1 MDLIHYA
8 LKGVTI
14 MEMTSCNIHV
24 SIHTIKQFECRNF
37 QVVELKDNV
46 ILLECCDY
54 MLIINVIDDT
64 HLRFTIS
71 SGDTCVAVKVKK
83 DDDGFY
89 FKVEQSDSISGDNS
103 IELETID
110 ENAKALKIRTIDY
123 KCSLIRTKSVLKFV
137 AETGEQVELHV

>member
-1 MDLIHYA
+1 
-8 LKGVTI
+8 
-14 MEMTSCNIHV
+14 MEITSCNIHV
-24 SIHTIKQFECRNF
+24 SIHAIKQFECRNF
-37 QVVELKDNV
+37 QVVELRHNV

-110 ENAKALKIRTIDY
+110 ENTKALKIRTIDY
-123 KCSLIRTKSVLKFV
+123 KCSLIRTKSALQFV

>member
-1 MDLIHYA
+1 
-8 LKGVTI
+8 
-14 MEMTSCNIHV
+14 
-24 SIHTIKQFECRNF
+24 
-37 QVVELKDNV
+37 
-46 ILLECCDY
+46 

-83 DDDGFY
+83 DDGFY

-110 ENAKALKIRTIDY
+110 ENTKALKIRTIDY
-123 KCSLIRTKSVLKFV
+123 KCSLIRTKSALKFV
-137 AETGEQVELHV
+137 AETGEQIELHV

>member
-1 MDLIHYA
+1 MEITVVTFTYQSMLLNNLSVEIFKLLNCGITLSCQNA
-8 LKGVTI
+8 VTI
-14 MEMTSCNIHV
+14 CLSLT
-24 SIHTIKQFECRNF
+24 F
-37 QVVELKDNV
+37 
-46 ILLECCDY
+46 
-54 MLIINVIDDT
+54 IDDT
-64 HLRFTIS
+64 HLRFTTIS

-110 ENAKALKIRTIDY
+110 ENTKALKIRTIDY
-123 KCSLIRTKSVLKFV
+123 KCSLIRTKSALQFV